1 MGGTGHVPLSV
12 DLLPWTAARDTVG
25 GRPTVDRWFAD
36 QGTPLGCDLARSGA
50 ASMSLGQ
57 LLELT
62 GTGSADLLEMPLDY
76 GPGRGGARLAA
87 AIRRSLGAGGSASV
101 VVAGGAVEALLLLC
115 LASADRGDVVIGT
128 PAYGALLSAPAAAA
142 RPLRLVSVWNPVAG
156 LHLDGIAAGVTPATG
171 MVVINSPHN
180 PSGASASLGEIDE
193 LAGRCAANGALLV
206 VDEVARGTLNPDAPS
221 AVHSRGFAA
230 GTTVVLGD
238 VSKSLGLGGLR
249 IGWLAAADAGLAAR
263 AAAAKDATTVAS
275 STLSEYVA
283 AIALEN
289 AQLLLRRV
297 TSAARTNLGTLS
309 QFLATIG
316 EGERWTPPADGL
328 VAFPALST
336 PRGIDELVADLRR
349 RDVGVVPGWLFGEP
363 NRLRLGLGGA
373 PEMFS
378 EALAR
383 AGEALAR

>member
-1 MGGTGHVPLSV
+1 M
-12 DLLPWTAARDTVG
+12 DLLPSTAACNKVG
-25 GRPTVDRWFAD
+25 GRLTVDRWFAD

-50 ASMSLGQ
+50 ASMSVGE
-57 LLELT
+57 LLEVT
-62 GTGSADLLEMPLDY
+62 GTGSADLLDLPLDY
-76 GPGRGGARLAA
+76 GPGRGGARVAA
-87 AIRRSLGAGGSASV
+87 AIRASLGAGESASV

-115 LASADRGDVVIGT
+115 LGTADRGDVVIGT

-142 RPLRLVSVWNPVAG
+142 RSLRLVSVWNPVAG
-156 LHLDGIAAGVTPATG
+156 LHLDAIAASVTPATG

-180 PSGASASLGEIDE
+180 PSGASASLDEIDE
-193 LAGRCAANGALLV
+193 LADRCAANGALLV

-221 AVHSRGFAA
+221 AVHSHGFAV

-249 IGWLAAADAGLAAR
+249 IGWLAMSDAGLAAR
-263 AAAAKDATTVAS
+263 AATAKDATTVAS
-275 STLSEYVA
+275 STLSEYLA

-289 AQLLLRRV
+289 APLLLRRV
-297 TSAARTNLGTLS
+297 TSEARTNLASLS
-309 QFLATIG
+309 HFLATMG
-316 EGERWTPPADGL
+316 DGERWTPPADGL
-328 VAFPALST
+328 VAFPAVSSR
-336 PRGIDELVADLRR
+336 RGIDELVADLRR

-373 PEMFS
+373 PAMFS

-383 AGEALAR
+383 AGEVLAR